1 LIYANTNIRIPEPS
15 CDDPYVIQRGDT
27 LGDLAKKHDT
37 TVDEILKEN
46 KDIKDPDKIYA
57 GYELKIPGRK
67 PEGECPIPPK
77 GGPGTGGPGTGGPGT
92 GGPGT
97 EGPGTGGPGTGGPGT
112 EGPGTKGPEKKG
124 PEEKGPEKQKPEK
137 IEEPKDK
144 KKTEEPKAEE
154 KLPEDKDKPC
164 EECDTKCNVK
174 IACAHKERNLK
185 NKKPKVICVV
195 PDAKPSKTKLGEGVS
210 VYSDTVGIELT
221 GSQAPD
227 ELNHNLDSD
236 SVNRT
241 SKTDNRK
248 VFEVEA
254 SYT

>member
-15 CDDPYVIQRGDT
+15 CDDSYVIQRGDT
-27 LGDLAKKHDT
+27 LGNLAKKHDT

-67 PEGECPIPPK
+67 PEGECPIPPEGGPEK
-77 GGPGTGGPGTGGPGT
+77 GGP
-92 GGPGT
+92 
-97 EGPGTGGPGTGGPGT
+97 
-112 EGPGTKGPEKKG
+112 KKKG

-144 KKTEEPKAEE
+144 KKTEEPKKKEPKAEE

-195 PDAKPSKTKLGEGVS
+195 PDAKPSQTKLGEGVS

-241 SKTDNRK
+241 SNTENRK

-254 SYT
+254 SYR